1 LAAALS
7 GEALAMSQMVIKYDT
22 LALSQQVLERQERH
36 AQRIASYLPANA
48 DIGDSTG
55 LLLSEFD
62 PLSKIAVDVASRAA
76 RALGELE
83 QGMAGAVGDTQL
95 DLADSDGKVG
105 DAFTKLMGRLGTH
118 GADDSY
124 PELSGPALPAAGE
137 GAPDGYDGVESFF
150 WQKGAAAVEAVGG
163 GISDVRA
170 LIDDVGAWGKGQ
182 PVSELVDASSFLVPG
197 QAPENP
203 VSDLRWSAGAL
214 LGSIDWVAE
223 KFIGFSILDRCVFHP
238 FAGDWQGVF
247 KASEAWKH
255 AGDAAQGITRNHA
268 GLVAAT
274 PETWQGLSGTSFRTA
289 MTTIAGA
296 TYGLS
301 AAYAYAG
308 DLVKTL
314 SSVTKLACSG
324 IGSLLKMIAD
334 KLIKMAAEAATP
346 VIGWIAG
353 AVTAYDDIQDVIKW
367 VRRVNT
373 LIELIA
379 SSIQDF
385 AEAKVSI
392 LDKAKL
398 IEDLAQGAVGSAA
411 AA

>member
-1 LAAALS
+1 M
-7 GEALAMSQMVIKYDT
+7 GQMVITYET
-22 LALSQQVLERQERH
+22 LSLSQQVLERQEGH
-36 AQRIASYLPANA
+36 AQKLAAYLPAHA

-55 LLLSEFD
+55 ALLSIFD
-62 PLSKIAVDVASRAA
+62 PLSRLAVTVGSDAA
-76 RALGELE
+76 KVLAELE
-83 QGMAGAVGDTQL
+83 QAMAGAVGDTQL
-95 DLADSDGKVG
+95 DVADSDGKVG
-105 DAFTKLMGRLGTH
+105 DAFSKLMGRIGAH
-118 GADDSY
+118 GADDGY
-124 PELSGPALPAAGE
+124 PDLGGPTLPAAGQS
-137 GAPDGYDGVESFF
+137 APSDYGSVESFF
-150 WQKGAAAVEAVGG
+150 WQKGVAAVEAVQGG
-163 GISDVRA
+163 VSDVQG
-170 LIDDVGAWGKGQ
+170 LIRDVGDWGQDQ
-182 PVSELVDASSFLVPG
+182 PVRELVDASSFLVPG

-238 FAGDWQGVF
+238 FAGDWQGIYR
-247 KASEAWKH
+247 ASEAWKH
-255 AGDAAQGITRNHA
+255 AGDAATGITRNHV

-274 PETWQGLSGTSFRTA
+274 PRTWEGLSGTSFRAA

-308 DLVKTL
+308 DLVGTL
-314 SSVTKLACSG
+314 STVTKLACSG
-324 IGSLLKMIAD
+324 IGQLLKMIAD

-346 VIGWIAG
+346 VVGWIAG

-373 LIELIA
+373 LIEMIA
-379 SSIQDF
+379 SAIQDF
-385 AEAKVSI
+385 AQAKVAI
-392 LDKAKL
+392 VDKATL
-398 IEDLAQGAVGSAA
+398 IEDLAQGAAGSAA

>member
-1 LAAALS
+1 
-7 GEALAMSQMVIKYDT
+7 MSQMVITYET
-22 LALSQQVLERQERH
+22 LALSQQVLERQEGH
-36 AQRIASYLPANA
+36 ASRIASYLPANA

-55 LLLSEFD
+55 VLLSMFD
-62 PLSKIAVDVASRAA
+62 PLSAMAVEVGSRAA

-95 DLADSDGKVG
+95 DVADRDGKVG
-105 DAFTKLMGRLGTH
+105 DAFTKLMGRLGAH

-124 PELSGPALPAAGE
+124 PELGGPALPAAGE
-137 GAPDGYDGVESFF
+137 SAPDGYGGVESFF
-150 WQKGAAAVEAVGG
+150 WQKGAAAVEAVSG
-163 GISDVRA
+163 GIGDVRG
-170 LIDDVGAWGKGQ
+170 LIDDVGAWGEGQ
-182 PVSELVDASSFLVPG
+182 PVTELVDASSFLVPG
-197 QAPENP
+197 QAPEDP

-238 FAGDWQGVF
+238 FAGDWQGIYR
-247 KASEAWKH
+247 ASEAWKH

-274 PETWQGLSGTSFRTA
+274 PETWQGLSGNSFRTA

-314 SSVTKLACSG
+314 STVTKLACAG

-367 VRRVNT
+367 VRRINT

-379 SSIQDF
+379 SAIQDF

-392 LDKAKL
+392 LDKAAL